1 MAEVKISQTEL
12 QDWTNHVKAE
22 HSSIKKTGRE
32 MVKKAMSLG
41 DYLKEKKDRLG
52 YGKFLPWVETDCEV
66 DIRTVQRYM
75 KAAENRVVI
84 EKYIADVSKYD
95 TVSHLTLRGALA
107 AHAPDPCCEVRE
119 RRKTPPGFGR
129 NPPTRPGRG
138 PHRQNNPGPS
148 GGLGEGIKATATVE
162 NGIPRTEDWHYGLD
176 VGRLGRR
183 LEPQRECWGFLLPA
197 LHWVDSARVM
207 ALCPRIMHSV
217 PE

>member
-107 AHAPDPCCEVRE
+107 LVAKDKR
-119 RRKTPPGFGR
+119 TPPTPAVKYENAEKRLLGLVGTL
-129 NPPTRPGRG
+129 PPDQVADHIGKTI
-138 PHRQNNPGPS
+138 QD
-148 GGLGEGIKATATVE
+148 LQEV
-162 NGIPRTEDWHYGLD
+162 L
-176 VGRLGRR
+176 
-183 LEPQRECWGFLLPA
+183 
-197 LHWVDSARVM
+197 ARVSKPQPPLRM
-207 ALCPRIMHSV
+207 VS
-217 PE
+217 PELKTGTTG